1 TVIPRSWRYSFKRCP
16 TCVSTGL
23 LRSMGIIFRTQKIA
37 AGHAAAAF
45 HNTSPISLSKI
56 QVLGAVPGTGAA
68 SAHSR
73 SFASW
78 FSISGY
84 ADRRLM
90 LQFRGSVVTSD
101 AGLLAY
107 RALPVRQLH
116 GQNQRIRNA
125 CRPWED

>member
-1 TVIPRSWRYSFKRCP
+1 M
-16 TCVSTGL
+16 CVSTGL
-23 LRSMGIIFRTQKIA
+23 LRSMGIIFRTQKMA

-45 HNTSPISLSKI
+45 HTTSPISLSKI
-56 QVLGAVPGTGAA
+56 QVLGTVPGRVAGTGAA